1 MIRKSGGRFS
11 EKTMVKYSALVPDS
25 DVRKAPDLA
34 ERAGDADRGMEQM
47 GTAQTFF
54 VEHIETPTG
63 RMRIVSDEAERL
75 RAVDWNDHEG
85 RMLDLLRRYYGPHA
99 VRLRKTA
106 GRSGAAHALNAYF
119 EGDLD
124 AVAAVATETNGTAF
138 QRAVWAALRRI
149 PAGAT
154 MSYGALAAAIGQ
166 PNAVRAV
173 GAANGANPIAI
184 VVPCHR
190 VIGANA
196 SLTGYGGGLHRK
208 RWLLAHERGERPL
221 FDQSLAPNAC

>member
-106 GRSGAAHALNAYF
+106 ARQARSWTRIARPSAPVKALAPTPAKALNTR
-119 EGDLD
+119 E
-124 AVAAVATETNGTAF
+124 
-138 QRAVWAALRRI
+138 
-149 PAGAT
+149 
-154 MSYGALAAAIGQ
+154 
-166 PNAVRAV
+166 
-173 GAANGANPIAI
+173 
-184 VVPCHR
+184 
-190 VIGANA
+190 
-196 SLTGYGGGLHRK
+196 
-208 RWLLAHERGERPL
+208 
-221 FDQSLAPNAC
+221 